1 MSEQY
6 HYVVM
11 YDTATDKFSVD
22 VDTCMSVMQHG
33 AVWSLEDGWIEDGQ
47 NSQRYLDV
55 EDALAVLLQ
64 EGRK

>member
-22 VDTCMSVMQHG
+22 VETCMSVMNNG
-33 AVWSLEDGWIEDGQ
+33 AVWSLEEGWIPDGQ
-47 NSQRYLDV
+47 NSHSYLQV
-55 EDALAVLLQ
+55 ENSLAILLR
-64 EGRK
+64 EANN